1 MRSSTYPTEWEA
13 VIQRFDAGTVIFTSD
28 EIQTLLLQLQEFI
41 HSQLPDSQDYDL
53 KLQTATTAIF
63 GASLILAEGA
73 DKEQLSR
80 ASVALCQAIR
90 ALIQ

>member
-1 MRSSTYPTEWEA
+1 MRSSTYPKEWESF
-13 VIQRFDAGTVIFTSD
+13 IHRFNAGTAILTRD

-53 KLQTATTAIF
+53 KLQTATNAIF

-73 DKEQLSR
+73 EREQLSR
-80 ASVALCQAIR
+80 ASAAIYQAIQ
-90 ALIQ
+90 ALIE